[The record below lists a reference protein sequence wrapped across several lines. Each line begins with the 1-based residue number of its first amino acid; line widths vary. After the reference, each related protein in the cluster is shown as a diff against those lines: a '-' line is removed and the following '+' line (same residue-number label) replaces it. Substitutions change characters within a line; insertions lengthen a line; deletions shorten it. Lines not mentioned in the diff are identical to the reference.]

1 MTHVA
6 ARAQAASP
14 EELARE
20 LRLPRV
26 EFRQANV
33 IEAISF
39 LQKKCEEDGLPPERV
54 LNINYA
60 GQGKPPETLITCS
73 MRDVSLLELLHS
85 VANQANLIL
94 GATDQGIYLFR
105 PGELPP
111 EIKGVKELTWTPKPI
126 KMPEAASYSRGRKD
140 ALGEAAM
147 ILENAFGR
155 RAIAPEAKEAL
166 ETLRRLSM
174 EESAKEIR

>member
-1 MTHVA
+1 MTYLA
-6 ARAQAASP
+6 ARSEAASP

-26 EFRQANV
+26 EFRQAS
-33 IEAISF
+33 ISEAIGF
-39 LQKKCEEDGLPPERV
+39 LHKKCEEGLPADRV

-85 VANQANLIL
+85 VAYQANLIL
-94 GATDQGIYLFR
+94 GTTDQGIYLFR

-111 EIKGVKELTWTPKPI
+111 EIKGVKELTWTPKTI
-126 KMPEAASYSRGRKD
+126 KMPEAAVYSRGRKD
-140 ALGEAAM
+140 GLGEAAI

-166 ETLRRLSM
+166 ETLRRLSV
-174 EESAKEIR
+174 EESAKETR